1 MNSVNEIL
9 FRTYALA
16 AFMEVPAR
24 SRLFP
29 EPFPVRKR
37 PSVVAAAV
45 RASGRLTGQ
54 ALLRAG
60 AALQAGGR
68 RLLATYQAGSKH
80 AVEPARA

>member
-1 MNSVNEIL
+1 MMYSVNEIL

-29 EPFPVRKR
+29 EPMPVRKR
-37 PSVVAAAV
+37 RSVTVAAV
-45 RASGRLTGQ
+45 RASGRLTGR

-60 AALQAGGR
+60 VALEAGGK
-68 RLLATYQAGSKH
+68 RLLATSKH